1 MATFLSYDG
10 QVDLV
15 HPFVLLLAMLAEFYT
30 FSVSWQINR
39 QVNLPA

>member
-1 MATFLSYDG
+1 M
-10 QVDLV
+10 DLV
-15 HPFVLLLAMLAEFYT
+15 QPFVRLLAMLAEFYT